1 MPAPTPERPDKSP
14 AELLATPAQ
23 FLKGIGPQR
32 AELLAKLD
40 LYYARDFL
48 FFFPR
53 AYQDLSE
60 LREIDQLEEGRPAS
74 VVGMIDEIDLRN
86 TGPGKSLLGV
96 LVRQGTKF
104 LRCLWFNQPWMR
116 QKLAEGRRLMVSG
129 EPKLEGMRWEMV
141 HPRVEFLAEDDDI
154 PSGRILPVYPL
165 TEGINQHQMRRIVE
179 GVVDNYASLVDDVFP
194 DEFRAA
200 HSLAPIAE
208 ALPHIHQPPDH
219 PALDRARRRFIYQ
232 ELLVLQIALAIRK
245 WRLSHDRAAPPLPVN
260 AKIDARITRLFPFAL
275 TAGQRQAIDEI
286 CQDMAQPH
294 PMNRLLQG
302 EVGSGKTVVA
312 MYAMLLAVAH
322 GYQAALMAPTEILA
336 RQHLA
341 TLGKALA
348 ASKVRLGLLTG
359 SISQGERQELLA
371 KIAAGD
377 VDIVIGTHAVTN
389 AVAESGAEFAKLGLV
404 VIDEQHKFGVRQRAA
419 LKKAG
424 VDPHYLVMTATPI
437 PRTVGMTLFGDLEV
451 STLRDAPPG
460 RQKVHT
466 YWASDAQRLRWWT
479 FFRKEL
485 DSGRQGYVI
494 APLVEESE
502 NVEAANVQQTYDALA
517 RGELA
522 DYRLGLLHGRMT
534 PAEKDGAMLAFH
546 AGRTQVLIA
555 TSVVEVGVDVPNA
568 TLMTI
573 EGGERFGLAQLH
585 QLRGRI
591 SRGSH
596 PGYCCVFANPQSDES
611 QERLDALTKTTDGFE
626 LAEID
631 FRLRGPGD
639 LFGTR
644 QHGLPPLR
652 IADLSRDVAVVEEAR
667 RDAQALVAADPEL
680 QNPAYARLKRMVIFR
695 YGEALE
701 LGDVG

>member
-1 MPAPTPERPDKSP
+1 MTATTERSP
-14 AELLATPAQ
+14 SEQLAAPAQ
-23 FLKGIGPQR
+23 FLKGVGPQR
-32 AELLAKLD
+32 AELLARLD

-74 VVGMIDEIDLRN
+74 VVGVIEEVDLRN
-86 TGPGKSLLGV
+86 TGPGKSLLGM
-96 LVRQGTKF
+96 LLRQGTKY

-116 QKLAEGRRLMVSG
+116 QKLEEGRRLMVSG
-129 EPKLEGMRWEMV
+129 EPKLEGMRWEMI
-141 HPRVEFLAEDDDI
+141 HPRVEFLGDDEDV
-154 PSGRILPVYPL
+154 PGGRILPVYPL
-165 TEGINQHQMRRIVE
+165 TEGINQNQMRRIVG
-179 GVVDNYASLVDDVFP
+179 GVVDSHAAFVDEVFP
-194 DEFRAA
+194 EEFLAA
-200 HSLAPIAE
+200 HRLMPIAE
-208 ALPHIHQPPDH
+208 ALPQIHNPADPPS
-219 PALDRARRRFIYQ
+219 LERARRRFIYQ
-232 ELLVLQIALAIRK
+232 ELLVLQLALAVRK
-245 WRLSHDRAAPPLPVN
+245 WRLAHQRAAPPLEAT
-260 AKIDARITRLFPFAL
+260 AKIDARITRLFPFEL

-286 CQDMAQPH
+286 CRDMARPH

-302 EVGSGKTVVA
+302 DVGSGKTVVA

-322 GYQAALMAPTEILA
+322 GRQAALMAPTEILA

-341 TLGKALA
+341 TLSRALA
-348 ASKVRLGLLTG
+348 ASKVRIGLLTG
-359 SISQGERQELLA
+359 SQSQHERQDLLA
-371 KIAAGD
+371 KIAAGEID
-377 VDIVIGTHAVTN
+377 LVIGTHAVTH
-389 AVAESGAEFAKLGLV
+389 AVAKSGVEFAKLGLV
-404 VIDEQHKFGVRQRAA
+404 VIDEQHRFGVRQRAA

-424 VDPHYLVMTATPI
+424 IDPHYLVMTATPI
-437 PRTVGMTLFGDLEV
+437 PRTVGMTLFGDLDV
-451 STLRDAPPG
+451 STLREPPPG

-466 YWASDAQRLRWWT
+466 YWASDAQRLRWWQ
-479 FFRKEL
+479 FFKKQL

-502 NVEAANVQQTYDALA
+502 NVDAANVQATHDALA

-522 DYRLGLLHGRMT
+522 GYRLSILHGRMT
-534 PAEKDGAMLAFH
+534 PAEKDSAMQAFH
-546 AGRTQVLIA
+546 AGRTQVLVA

-596 PGYCCVFANPQSDES
+596 PGYLCVFANPQSDES
-611 QERLDALTKTTDGFE
+611 QERLDALTKTSDGFE

-652 IADLSRDVAVVEEAR
+652 IADLSRDIAIVDEAR
-667 RDAQALVAADPEL
+667 RDAQALVAADPDL
-680 QNPAYARLKRMVIFR
+680 QASEYARLRRMVLNR
-695 YGEALE
+695 YGEALD